1 MVLFLSLTVMTT
13 AYFIMASVQDIRE
26 RMIYTAPVIV
36 LHAAWSIYL
45 ATVTDWGNMFLCGYW
60 IVNLIIYILLNKFQI
75 WGGGDSDLFLLS
87 ADLCLAA
94 GPVVSA
100 YTIAVR
106 ECMCLA
112 AGLALAAGIGYVEAE
127 VKGEKMEGSRE
138 MAVVPGM
145 AVVMTAFIMKGFV
158 WRLMQ

>member
-1 MVLFLSLTVMTT
+1 MSLAVMTT
-13 AYFIMASVQDIRE
+13 AYFITAFRQDIRE
-26 RMIYTAPVIV
+26 RMVYTAPIIV

-45 ATVTDWGNMFLCGYW
+45 AAMTDWGNMFLCLFW
-60 IVNLIIYILLNKFQI
+60 IIHLIIYILLNKFQI

-87 ADLCLAA
+87 ADLCLVA

-100 YTIAVR
+100 YSIAVR
-106 ECMCLA
+106 ECMLLA
-112 AGLALAAGIGYVEAE
+112 SGLALAMGIGYVEAE
-127 VKGEKMEGSRE
+127 VKGEKMKGSRE

-145 AVVMTAFIMKGFV
+145 AVVMMVFIMKGLV

>member
-1 MVLFLSLTVMTT
+1 MVLFLSLAVMTT
-13 AYFIMASVQDIRE
+13 AYFITASRQDIRE
-26 RMIYTAPVIV
+26 RMIYSVPIIV

-45 ATVTDWGNMFLCGYW
+45 AAVTDWENMFLCGFW
-60 IVNLIIYILLNKFQI
+60 MVHLIIYILLNKFQI

-87 ADLCLAA
+87 ADLCLVA

-112 AGLALAAGIGYVEAE
+112 AGLALAVGIGYVEAE
-127 VKGEKMEGSRE
+127 VKGEKMKGSRE

-145 AVVMTAFIMKGFV
+145 AVVMTALIMKGFV